1 MIECPEGIEQLDICR
16 TIFIDGKIRVLHTS
30 TLARMVHKAVNGAWG
45 GAILFKGYEDIV
57 FSKTLPG
64 TAMGLAL
71 QRPGSIITISTII
84 GISLSFC
91 ETITPWAPGKLML
104 STVSWAFLIPAK
116 VGEILL
122 NQIGGMAVGVP
133 VVSKMVSR
141 LKLGD
146 IKLNFTQQITHGPGA
161 SISDF
166 KEGLAC
172 ASKVLSHFKKD

>member
-1 MIECPEGIEQLDICR
+1 
-16 TIFIDGKIRVLHTS
+16 
-30 TLARMVHKAVNGAWG
+30 
-45 GAILFKGYEDIV
+45 
-57 FSKTLPG
+57 
-64 TAMGLAL
+64 MGLAL

-91 ETITPWAPGKLML
+91 ETITPWAPGKRML

-133 VVSKMVSR
+133 VVSR

-146 IKLNFTQQITHGPGA
+146 IKLNFTQEITHGPGA